1 MGNYNL
7 KSGVFRCNNCFS
19 IYKII
24 INPIFPESE
33 VLLECKCIKIK
44 KLVKDFLSELK
55 NNKKYKIYCFQC
67 NNKQEDKNSFY
78 CNNCSHIYCN
88 KCLKNHSSHKYI
100 SLIKKDFYCIF
111 HENEKFCAFCKDC
124 GIDLCQKCLEGKR
137 HLNHDKVIF
146 SKILMN
152 KTERNFLKDKFNLA
166 QEKMTFNTQFVNSII
181 KKLKNKDDIDKLI
194 NIEKTNSNQN
204 KLIIELIKF
213 FEYLYDN
220 SKYKNYYIIHNFKEN
235 INLNVNKFKYSN
247 KKANN
252 KNLLDTIIKYFKED
266 FIIINNSNIDSN
278 YFETIKEINP
288 IMNLE
293 DEDELKRQKTMLEPN
308 NLKINLNDDDNLKDN
323 KLNEN
328 KNEVYNS
335 TTINYTKKL
344 KKENI
349 IISKENNEGNINIKP
364 IKNIDNKICKKNLD
378 DNDIYFRS
386 RRKVVFIPS
395 KIIKQKLKEKEEI
408 QKEKNIEENKKEN
421 NEENI
426 DEEKNVNLDKN
437 EIVINDNNN
446 DNKYINYFSIN
457 KYRNKYN
464 SSINLMMVNSFRN
477 RKIFKININ

>member
-1 MGNYNL
+1 
-7 KSGVFRCNNCFS
+7 
-19 IYKII
+19 
-24 INPIFPESE
+24 
-33 VLLECKCIKIK
+33 
-44 KLVKDFLSELK
+44 
-55 NNKKYKIYCFQC
+55 
-67 NNKQEDKNSFY
+67 
-78 CNNCSHIYCN
+78 
-88 KCLKNHSSHKYI
+88 
-100 SLIKKDFYCIF
+100 
-111 HENEKFCAFCKDC
+111 
-124 GIDLCQKCLEGKR
+124 
-137 HLNHDKVIF
+137 
-146 SKILMN
+146 MN
-152 KTERNFLKDKFNLA
+152 KTERNFLKDKLNLA
-166 QEKMTFNTQFVNSII
+166 QEKMNFSTQFVNSLI

-194 NIEKTNSNQN
+194 NIEKINSNQN

-220 SKYKNYYIIHNFKEN
+220 SKYKNYNIIHNFKEN

-247 KKANN
+247 NKANN
-252 KNLLDTIIKYFKED
+252 KNLLDAVIKYFKED
-266 FIIINNSNIDSN
+266 FIIINNSNIDKN

-288 IMNLE
+288 IMNLD
-293 DEDELKRQKTMLEPN
+293 DEDELERQKTMLEQN
-308 NLKINLNDDDNLKDN
+308 NLNINLNDDDNLKDH

-328 KNEVYNS
+328 KNEIYNS
-335 TTINYTKKL
+335 NTINYTKKL

-364 IKNIDNKICKKNLD
+364 IKNIDNKICKKNID